1 MHNGRVLNLKTT
13 LPSIPNTHKA
23 SSATYMRPIPELP
36 QIHPQLP
43 LLRLE
48 IIKEI
53 NFSAEIFT

>member
-43 LLRLE
+43 LLLL
-48 IIKEI
+48 
-53 NFSAEIFT
+53 